1 MNDVLEWMLDLERI
15 RLGADAPLRVEWHL
29 PYGAWIVF
37 SYVLLLALFI
47 VLTYRREAGSAIRSI
62 CLGGLRGLAMG
73 LVVAVI
79 CQPVLVLQRSRV
91 QPSSVVLLIDDSSS
105 MKHRDHYRDRDMERA
120 ARDGAG
126 LAPGESI
133 EQHGRWDLLRSALQK
148 DQSQALAALLSRHHL
163 KLATL
168 TGAGGA
174 ASFPRAASFS
184 SRPPQADPRELKLAA
199 RAESSPQTRD
209 PPVDGLVN
217 PERWGT
223 DFPVGLLTAALDAI
237 QTDAHATD
245 IAAGLNRV
253 LQRSDGS
260 PLAAVVLASDG
271 QHTEVSTIA
280 QAIETARA
288 RKIPILP
295 ILLGSP
301 VRPRDLAV
309 ESATAEETVFAK
321 DILTVR
327 AQVVGR
333 GLSEPATVEV
343 RLVDDETDR
352 IVGSET
358 IVVAG
363 DSTLG
368 DRLSSRSSVTEVLLL
383 VRPEHPGRVRY
394 RIEVAPLED
403 ERDTDNNVA
412 TVETRVV
419 DEHLRVLYVEGYPR
433 FEYRFLKNALL
444 REDTVL
450 LSALLLSADGQFAQ
464 EGDPRASGVR
474 RFPESADELQ
484 QYDVVLFG
492 DVDPLGDWWSPR
504 QAQLLVDF
512 VGTRGGG
519 FGLIAGQRYAPH
531 RFQNTPLEKLIPV
544 RIDSTFLG
552 RYASSLSSSF
562 GFRLTAAGRQSR
574 LFTFYEDAELN
585 AATVESWPGLY
596 WIARTLG
603 PKPGA
608 EVLLEHTT
616 METLTGTMPVMV
628 LGHYGAGRV
637 FFQGSDDTWQ
647 WRRNPRAANVPGES
661 ASGASAPEV
670 VGSLHDAYWVQVV
683 RALARPRQAVQD
695 RRFVVRTRRF
705 EHRLGER
712 VEANVR
718 VLDSDLLTWSGDEL
732 RLMLL
737 DDTGAPVTEVPLHR
751 LSPDSGEFEARF
763 VPPSIGRFVV
773 HVAGVSP
780 VPGRRPPEAVIRVT
794 GADVESRRPESDHD
808 LLRRIA
814 NETGGETIRLDELAE
829 ALGRIPDRSIQ
840 IPDDV
845 VEPLWDNKL
854 VLILFILIIT
864 LEWALRKGFNLA

>member
-1 MNDVLEWMLDLERI
+1 MTTNDVVEWMLDLDRI
-15 RLGADAPLRVEWHL
+15 RLGADSPLRVEWHL
-29 PYGAWIVF
+29 PYGAWIIF
-37 SYVLLLALFI
+37 SYVLLLVLFI
-47 VLTYRREAGSAIRSI
+47 VLTYRREAGSAARRI
-62 CLGGLRGLAMG
+62 CLGGLRGVAVG

-79 CQPVLVLQRSRV
+79 CRPVLVLQRSRV
-91 QPSSVVLLIDDSSS
+91 QPSSVVLLVDDSSS
-105 MKHRDHYRDRDMERA
+105 MKHRDHYRDPDLERA

-126 LAPGESI
+126 LESGDAI
-133 EQHGRWDLLRSALQK
+133 EQYGRWELLRSALQK
-148 DQSQALAALLSRHHL
+148 DQSKALATLLSRHHL

-168 TGAGGA
+168 TGAGDTA
-174 ASFPRAASFS
+174 LFS
-184 SRPPQADPRELKLAA
+184 RGRPGELKLAA
-199 RAESSPQTRD
+199 RPDSSQQA
-209 PPVDGLVN
+209 VDTPMYRLVT
-217 PERWGT
+217 P
-223 DFPVGLLTAALDAI
+223 DLIAALDAI

-253 LQRSDGS
+253 LRRSDGS

-271 QHTEVSTIA
+271 QHTETSTIA
-280 QAIETARA
+280 QAIEAARA
-288 RKIPILP
+288 RKIPILT
-295 ILLGSP
+295 ILVGSP
-301 VRPRDLAV
+301 VRPRDLAI
-309 ESATAEETVFAK
+309 ESAVAEETVFAK

-333 GLSEPATVEV
+333 GLREPATVEV
-343 RLVDDETDR
+343 HLVDDETDR
-352 IVGSET
+352 IVGRET
-358 IVVAG
+358 IVVAD
-363 DSTLG
+363 DSTP
-368 DRLSSRSSVTEVLLL
+368 TQVLLL
-383 VRPEHPGRVRY
+383 VRPEHPGPVRY
-394 RIEVAPLED
+394 RIEVPPLD
-403 ERDTDNNVA
+403 GERETDNNVA
-412 TVETRVV
+412 TVETMVV

-474 RFPESADELQ
+474 RFPESAEELQ
-484 QYDVVLFG
+484 QYDVVLLG
-492 DVDPLGDWWSPR
+492 DVDPVGDWWSPR
-504 QAQLLVDF
+504 QAELLVDF
-512 VGTRGGG
+512 VGTLGGG

-574 LFTFYEDAELN
+574 LFTFYEDADLN
-585 AATVESWPGLY
+585 AAAVESWPGLY

-608 EVLLEHTT
+608 EVLLEHAT
-616 METLTGTMPVMV
+616 METLTGTMPLMV
-628 LGHYGAGRV
+628 LGHYGAGKV
-637 FFQGSDDTWQ
+637 FFQGTDDTWQ
-647 WRRNPRAANVPGES
+647 WRRDPRAANLPAES

-683 RALARPRQAVQD
+683 RALARPRQGVQD
-695 RRFVVRTRRF
+695 RRLVVRTRRF
-705 EHRLGER
+705 EHRLGEP
-712 VEANVR
+712 VEANVS

-732 RLMLL
+732 RLTLL
-737 DDTGAPVTEVPLHR
+737 DDTGAPVIEVPLHR
-751 LSPDSGEFEARF
+751 LSPDSGEFEATF

-773 HVAGVSP
+773 RVAGVSP
-780 VPGRRPPEAVIRVT
+780 IPGRRPPEAVIRVS
-794 GADVESRRPESDHD
+794 GADVESRRPEADHD

-814 NETGGETIRLDELAE
+814 NETGGETIRLDQLAE

-854 VLILFILIIT
+854 VLVLFIMIIT
-864 LEWALRKGFNLA
+864 LEWGLRKAFNLA